1 LFRQSY
7 VTVVPSPVDLAG
19 SDSLLERVQL
29 QLVGFVLIVAT
40 AGEKENITNFA
51 NWSSD
56 VLLSLKS
63 KFKSIVVYST
73 ANVFVVGLW
82 VTVTVPIVH
91 AALLFW

>member
-1 LFRQSY
+1 VGITVNSTIGRFIRKFIPLFRQSY

-51 NWSSD
+51 N
-56 VLLSLKS
+56 
-63 KFKSIVVYST
+63 
-73 ANVFVVGLW
+73 
-82 VTVTVPIVH
+82 
-91 AALLFW
+91 

>member
-51 NWSSD
+51 N
-56 VLLSLKS
+56 
-63 KFKSIVVYST
+63 
-73 ANVFVVGLW
+73 
-82 VTVTVPIVH
+82 
-91 AALLFW
+91 